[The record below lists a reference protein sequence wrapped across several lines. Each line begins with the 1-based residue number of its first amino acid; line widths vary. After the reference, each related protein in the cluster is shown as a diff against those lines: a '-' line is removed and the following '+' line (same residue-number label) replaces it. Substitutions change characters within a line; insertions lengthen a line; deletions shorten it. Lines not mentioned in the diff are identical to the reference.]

1 MFRLHKNRHAKS
13 GERVDFNFSN
23 FKALQVPKGWD
34 KLVVSIISVE
44 TGKTIVKSSKALVH
58 NGSCQWTDSISE
70 TICFSQ
76 DDSSKELQD
85 CFFKLVVSMGSAR
98 SGILGE
104 ATVNMTGYMSSPAPV
119 PVSLRLK
126 KCNHGTILQVKIH
139 CLSPRTKLRDEESK
153 ETNFPS
159 DQESKFH
166 DLDSKSEGSES
177 TFARSIESSSSKDLG
192 STVDPGEP
200 GSRGTSFSAS
210 GSHYSYDSAEGSIG
224 KETFSPRNN
233 LSSDQHSPIG
243 RQESI
248 SSQNAVPSGSNPSSD
263 PIQLNH
269 SSFSSRLTGSGNQNS
284 RQDFETSSLKPAGS
298 PKNLTE
304 TAQDSVGELHAEAK
318 MWERNAR
325 KLMLDLDI
333 LRKEF
338 SDQSKNEENLKKKLS
353 AAFSERDELKKEIE
367 QLKLSP
373 EKPMAKQTVTEDSK
387 FQDDGL
393 SHIEKELKDELKF
406 QKESNANLALQLQ
419 RSQASNLELVS
430 VLQELEETI
439 EKQKIEME
447 NISASQSKF
456 GDIDNF
462 IEVNIEENRNLM
474 LQLQQLQESEKS
486 LQVKVHLLEEA
497 LGDKNHHIENKG
509 SLNNQT
515 LLEIETEE
523 YKGKLYA
530 KEEEII
536 SVKAS
541 SSESLK
547 GRQFPEMGSLN
558 DGDVNMIREIQVLK
572 EKVQELERDCN
583 ELTDENLELLFKL
596 KEATKNSIG
605 GTSFDLPPHELLN
618 NSFTSIESEV
628 SEHKS
633 QTNYLEDKLKRKS
646 LREAEDND
654 DISTQE
660 LESLN
665 TELEVKVT
673 ELGKELADKIS
684 EIEKLQS
691 KLQSKEQEIGVLR
704 KCQRELEAR
713 VSNLQKEKMQLEG
726 QMEAAQVE
734 SDITSKCL
742 SDLRNDLMAL
752 SSSLDSHV
760 SANKFLERKS
770 SELENGKRELE
781 LCMSEL
787 KQENGQLSVRISD
800 LEEELRYLTDEMES
814 NQLELENSK
823 AYAQSLED
831 EITRLRTEIDS
842 EKVYMKEKLQ
852 EMQNQ
857 WSEAQE
863 ESEYFRRE
871 NSKLKA
877 TAESLSEECSTLQKS
892 NGELRKQKV
901 ELHNHCSRLEAKLMA
916 SQRNFADC
924 SKRVEMLEENL
935 SSTLEE
941 IASKE
946 KSLTSQLDALLDE
959 NRRYKEK
966 IIMGEGLLNQM
977 HLEKNV
983 EVENLQHEV
992 EHLIKKF
999 SELHEEKE
1007 RIVSDAVLEVSSLSA
1022 EKANLKTALQ
1032 EAQSK
1037 IQIIENELDIMRIAS
1052 ESKLQSLMGELA
1064 ASKQNHEMLMAD
1076 HEKVLNLLDNYKSE
1090 AAKLKTTVNG
1100 LELKLTVT
1108 ENEQQQ
1114 LVEESKSF
1122 KVQLQTMAHLNDEVL
1137 VFKNELDAT
1146 KFEKKKLET
1155 SLHLISEEHED
1166 LKAENNLL
1174 VEKISVLQKAV
1185 SELEDC
1191 DRTRVILEEKLLQM
1205 EGNLKAKEALSVQ
1218 ETEPKNELSH
1228 IRKANRQYQRKV
1240 QLLEEEKDQ
1249 FVTKVQALEEELKL
1263 LKEGKQNMRESSTMK
1278 VPSLSKTH
1286 AKVTPVHE
1294 DMKPSKNEMVKNTS
1308 QQRDNKKKQS
1318 LKNAQV
1324 QELVKDH
1331 QKLCSNQS
1339 QREDDSGNDI
1349 LDESPLSVGV
1359 DPASKIQ
1366 LLEHELAKA
1375 MEANNIYKAEL
1386 DRMRICFQKTRFPK
1400 LLSKSRNNHAHSPK
1414 KSIVEDDIVAKESNG
1429 RTKSSLEAE
1438 LIDIRER
1445 YLHMSL
1451 RYAEVEAQ
1459 REELVMKLRATN
1471 NVKRWFS

>member
-1 MFRLHKNRHAKS
+1 MFRLHKTRHAKS

-44 TGKTIVKSSKALVH
+44 TGKTIAKSSKALVH

-139 CLSPRTKLRDEESK
+139 CLSPRTKPRDEESK
-153 ETNFPS
+153 ETNFHS
-159 DQESKFH
+159 DQESNFH

-177 TFARSIESSSSKDLG
+177 TFARSIKSSSSKDLG

-210 GSHYSYDSAEGSIG
+210 GSHYSYDSAESSIG

-233 LSSDQHSPIG
+233 LSSDRHSPIG

-248 SSQNAVPSGSNPSSD
+248 SSQNGVPSGSNPSSD
-263 PIQLNH
+263 PIQSNH

-284 RQDFETSSLKPAGS
+284 RQDLETSSLKPAGS

-338 SDQSKNEENLKKKLS
+338 SDQSKNEENLKKELS
-353 AAFSERDELKKEIE
+353 AAFLERDELRKEVE

-373 EKPMAKQTVTEDSK
+373 EKPMVKQTVTEDSK

-515 LLEIETEE
+515 LLEIESEE

-530 KEEEII
+530 IEEEII
-536 SVKAS
+536 SLEAN

-558 DGDVNMIREIQVLK
+558 DGDVNMIREIQLLK

-596 KEATKNSIG
+596 KEATKNSMVG

-646 LREAEDND
+646 LREAEDNY
-654 DISTQE
+654 DISNQE

-665 TELEVKVT
+665 VELEVKVT

-691 KLQSKEQEIGVLR
+691 KLRSKEQEIGVLR
-704 KCQRELEAR
+704 QCQRELEAS
-713 VSNLQKEKMQLEG
+713 VSNLQKEKIQLEE
-726 QMEAAQVE
+726 QMEAVQVE

-781 LCMSEL
+781 LCMLEL
-787 KQENGQLSVRISD
+787 KQENGQLSLRISD
-800 LEEELRYLTDEMES
+800 LEEELRYLTDERES
-814 NQLELENSK
+814 NQFELENSK

-871 NSKLKA
+871 NSKLEA
-877 TAESLSEECSTLQKS
+877 TAESFIEECSTLQKS

-901 ELHNHCSRLEAKLMA
+901 ELHNHCSRLEAKLTA

-946 KSLTSQLDALLDE
+946 KSLTSELDALLDE

-983 EVENLQHEV
+983 EVENLQREV
-992 EHLIKKF
+992 EHLIKQL
-999 SELHEEKE
+999 SEKHEEKE
-1007 RIVSDAVLEVSSLSA
+1007 RIASDAVLEVSSLSA

-1037 IQIIENELDIMRIAS
+1037 VQIIENELDIMRIAS

-1090 AAKLKTTVNG
+1090 AAKLKMTVNG
-1100 LELKLTVT
+1100 LEQQLAVT

-1155 SLHLISEEHED
+1155 SLHLMSEEHED

-1191 DRTRVILEEKLLQM
+1191 KRTRVILEEKLLQM
-1205 EGNLKAKEALSVQ
+1205 ESNLMAKEALSVQ

-1228 IRKANRQYQRKV
+1228 IRKANRQYQRKI

-1249 FVTKVQALEEELKL
+1249 CVTKVQALEEELKL
-1263 LKEGKQNMRESSTMK
+1263 MKEGKQNQRESSTMK

-1294 DMKPSKNEMVKNTS
+1294 DMKPSKNEVVKNTS

-1331 QKLCSNQS
+1331 QKLCSNQY
-1339 QREDDSGNDI
+1339 QREDGSGNEI
-1349 LDESPLSVGV
+1349 LDESPLAVGV

-1375 MEANNIYKAEL
+1375 MEANNKYKAEL
-1386 DRMRICFQKTRFPK
+1386 DR
-1400 LLSKSRNNHAHSPK
+1400 LSKSRNNHAHSPK
-1414 KSIVEDDIVAKESNG
+1414 KSIAEDDIVAKESNG

-1459 REELVMKLRATN
+1459 REELVMKLRASK